1 MRSKKG
7 TMSET
12 RVSIKGTKDG
22 LLITLGEGDLTDCL
36 AELGALLRDK
46 ASFFKGGKVALQ
58 VDDRRLA
65 GEEIQ
70 GIGRLLAQNG
80 ITLWAVVSEATDT
93 RAAAR
98 RLGLETTLRSEL
110 EKRSSLEDEFDEAV
124 LVRRTL
130 RSGQLVQHAGHVVVI
145 GDVNP
150 GAEIVAGG
158 NIVVWGRLRG
168 TVHAGAKGDDQAVVC
183 ALDLSP
189 TQLRIGNYIARSP
202 EEKQE
207 ELCPEIASVRDG
219 HIVAEAWPGHQF
231 NSPL

>member
-1 MRSKKG
+1 MRARKEI
-7 TMSET
+7 TSEA
-12 RVSIKGTKDG
+12 RVSIKGTRDG
-22 LLITLGEGDLTDCL
+22 LLITLGEGELTECL
-36 AELGALLRDK
+36 AELEALLRHK
-46 ASFFKGGKVALQ
+46 TAFFKGGQVALQ
-58 VDDRRLA
+58 VGDRPLA
-65 GEEIQ
+65 AEEIQ
-70 GIGRLLAQNG
+70 GIGKLLAQNG

-93 RAAAR
+93 RTATR
-98 RLGLETTLRSEL
+98 RLGLETTLPSEL
-110 EKRSSLEDEFDEAV
+110 EKRSSLEAELDQAV

-150 GAEIVAGG
+150 GAEVVAGG

-168 TVHAGAKGDDQAVVC
+168 TAHAGAKGDDQAVVC

-202 EEKQE
+202 EDKQE
-207 ELCPEIASVRDG
+207 ELYPEIASVRDG